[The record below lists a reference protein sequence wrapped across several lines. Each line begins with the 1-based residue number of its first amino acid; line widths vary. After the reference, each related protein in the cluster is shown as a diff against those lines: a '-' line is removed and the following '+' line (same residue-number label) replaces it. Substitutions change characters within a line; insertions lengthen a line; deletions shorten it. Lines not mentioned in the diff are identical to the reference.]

1 MSRNLVAGP
10 VLAASLVFLLTGCG
24 GEKVH
29 HLSGTVSFKGKPVP
43 AGHIVFEPDAAAG
56 NTGGP
61 AFAKIKDGRYDTRE
75 EGQGTLGGPHIVQIH
90 GRDGIPR
97 GELVSGLPLFPDYT
111 TKVDLPKQ
119 ETTQDFE
126 VPDTAKR

>member
-1 MSRNLVAGP
+1 MSRNLVLGF
-10 VLAASLVFLLTGCG
+10 VLAASVAALPSGCG
-24 GEKVH
+24 GAKVH

-43 AGHIVFEPDAAAG
+43 TGHIVFEPDTAAG
-56 NTGGP
+56 NTGSP
-61 AFAKIKDGRYDTRE
+61 AYAKIKDGHYDTRA